1 MQYNKVVLALG
12 SNLGDKKAFLL
23 QAIEKIHNHIGFV
36 AQTSALY
43 ETPSWGFDSFPFYNM
58 CILIHTHFDAELLL
72 TKLKE
77 IEKNLGRTEKTIES
91 YAARTVDID
100 LIYFNDEII
109 ETEGLT
115 LPHPQLQHRK
125 FVLVPLNDL
134 SFEWKHPVFQKTT
147 NELLQSCTDD
157 SEIKKVEHIVL
168 PKDSFVFSRINFLA
182 VEGNIGSG
190 KTTLVQKITQDFNA
204 KPILE
209 RFADN
214 PFLPKFYEQPE
225 RYAFPL
231 EMSFLA
237 DRYSQ
242 LNDDLAQY
250 DLFNEFAV
258 ADYYI
263 YKSLIF
269 AQITLDQDEAALYRT
284 VFEMMYKEIQK
295 PDLYVYLYQKTDA
308 LLLNIQKRGR
318 NYEKSISAD
327 YLNKISFGYNEFIKT
342 LPKEKVLII
351 DVTNKDFVEN
361 HEDYLEVLQ
370 IINRKILSAANG

>member
-12 SNLGDKKAFLL
+12 SNLGDKKAFLI
-23 QAIEKIHNHIGFV
+23 QAIGEIHDHLGFV
-36 AQTSALY
+36 VQASAVY
-43 ETPSWGFDSFPFYNM
+43 ETPSWGFESFPFYNM
-58 CILIHTHFDAELLL
+58 CILIHTHFDAGFLLSR
-72 TKLKE
+72 LKE
-77 IEKNLGRTEKTIES
+77 IEKKLGRTQKTVEN

-100 LIYFNDEII
+100 LIYFNDAVINTDE
-109 ETEGLT
+109 LT
-115 LPHPQLQHRK
+115 LPHPQMQNRS

-134 SFEWKHPVFQKTT
+134 IFDWKHPVFQKTT
-147 NELLQSCTDD
+147 KELLQSCTDT
-157 SEIKKVEHIVL
+157 SEIKKVEHITL
-168 PKDSFVFSRINFLA
+168 PKDAFAFSLINFLA
-182 VEGNIGSG
+182 IEGNIGSG

-214 PFLPKFYEQPE
+214 PFLSKFYEAPN

-242 LNDDLAQY
+242 LNDDLTQF
-250 DLFNEFAV
+250 DLFKEFVV

-269 AQITLDQDEAALYRT
+269 AQITLEKDEAALYQT
-284 VFEMMYKEIQK
+284 VFELMYKEIQK
-295 PDLYVYLYQKTDA
+295 PDLYVYLHQNTDI

-318 NYEKSISAD
+318 DYEKSISND
-327 YLNKISFGYNEFIKT
+327 YLNKISLGYNEFIKT
-342 LPKEKVLII
+342 LPNENVLII
-351 DVTNKDFVEN
+351 DISDKDFVEN
-361 HEDYLEVLQ
+361 HEDYLEVLNL
-370 IINRKILSAANG
+370 INRKLK

>member
-12 SNLGDKKAFLL
+12 SNLGDKKAFLI
-23 QAIEKIHNHIGFV
+23 QAIGEIHNHLGFV
-36 AQTSALY
+36 VQASAVY
-43 ETPSWGFDSFPFYNM
+43 ETPSWGFESFPFYNM
-58 CILIHTHFDAELLL
+58 CILIHTHFDAGFLLS
-72 TKLKE
+72 KLKE
-77 IEKNLGRTEKTIES
+77 IEKKLGRTQKTVEN

-100 LIYFNDEII
+100 LIYFNDAVINTDE
-109 ETEGLT
+109 LV
-115 LPHPQLQHRK
+115 LPHPQMQNRS

-134 SFEWKHPVFQKTT
+134 IFDWKHPIFQKTT
-147 NELLQSCTDD
+147 KELLQSCTDV
-157 SEIKKVEHIVL
+157 SEIKRVEQICL
-168 PKDSFVFSRINFLA
+168 PKDTFAFSSINFLSI
-182 VEGNIGSG
+182 EGNIGSG
-190 KTTLVQKITQDFNA
+190 KTTLAQKISQDFNA
-204 KPILE
+204 KPVLE

-214 PFLPKFYEQPE
+214 PFLPKFYEEPN

-237 DRYSQ
+237 DRYTQ

-263 YKSLIF
+263 FKSLIF
-269 AQITLDQDEAALYRT
+269 AQITLEQDEIALYRT
-284 VFEMMYKEIQK
+284 VFEMMNKEIKK
-295 PDLYVYLYQKTDA
+295 PDLYVYLHQNTDA

-318 NYEKSISAD
+318 NYEKSISED
-327 YLNKISFGYNEFIKT
+327 YLKKISFGYNEFIKT
-342 LPKEKVLII
+342 LPKESVLVI

-370 IINRKILSAANG
+370 LINTKILSAANG